1 VAGEATP
8 PRMRGGGSAREVLR
22 ERNFRFYFLSRLVN
36 GAGSTMGGIALAFA
50 VLEVS
55 RSPTALGV
63 VLAAHSI
70 PEVAFL
76 LLGGVIADRFG
87 RKRVIQLCNVTAGA
101 TQLAIAALVISQTA
115 ELWQL
120 VVLSALNGVVAAISF
135 PALAGIMPQ
144 LVPPDQLQ
152 PANVLMSMQR
162 GVVSVLGPTVAGI
175 LVVTTGPGWAV
186 AIDGVTYLLAAATLL
201 LVRIP
206 PPPKAERTSM
216 VADLRQGWRY
226 FTGTTWLWVV
236 VLAFGALNALHSGAI
251 QTLGPVLATTGDL
264 GASGWGLALSAEA
277 VGLLGL
283 TVVMLRVRLERPLLW
298 GMVGCT
304 FYGVPM
310 LALGLTPHLAPV
322 MATFFL
328 AGAGAELFGLAWNL
342 AVQEH
347 VPRDMLS
354 RVYSYDA
361 LGSFVAIPIGQL
373 AAGPLALVVGT
384 RHTVLVAGIVYV
396 VLCLSVLGSRSVRD
410 LRRT

>member
-1 VAGEATP
+1 
-8 PRMRGGGSAREVLR
+8 MREP
-22 ERNFRFYFLSRLVN
+22 NFRLYFLSRLIN

-55 RSPTALGV
+55 RSPTALGI

-76 LLGGVIADRFG
+76 LAGGVIADRFG
-87 RKRVIQLCNVTAGA
+87 RKRVIQLCNVTAGI
-101 TQLAIAALVISQTA
+101 TQLAIAAVVVSGTA

-144 LVPPDQLQ
+144 LVPPEQLQ

-162 GVVSVLGPTVAGI
+162 GVVSVLGPTVGGI
-175 LVVTTGPGWAV
+175 LVVATGPGWAV
-186 AIDGVTYLLAAATLL
+186 AVDGVTYLLAAATLV
-201 LVRIP
+201 LVRIPP

-236 VLAFGALNALHSGAI
+236 VLAFGVLNALHSGAI
-251 QTLGPVLATTGDL
+251 QTLGPVLATVGDL

-277 VGLLGL
+277 AGLLCF

-298 GMVGCT
+298 GMIGCAL
-304 FYGVPM
+304 FGVPM
-310 LALGLTPHLAPV
+310 LALGLTAHLAPIMV
-322 MATFFL
+322 IFFV

-347 VPRDMLS
+347 VPEDMLS

-373 AAGPLALVVGT
+373 AAGPAALVLGT
-384 RHTVLVAGIVYV
+384 QHTILVAGAVYV
-396 VLCLSVLGSRSVRD
+396 VICLAVLGSRSVRD
-410 LRRT
+410 LQRTGPVAPAA

>member
-1 VAGEATP
+1 
-8 PRMRGGGSAREVLR
+8 MRGGGSAREVLR
-22 ERNFRFYFLSRLVN
+22 ERNFRLYFLSRLVN

-55 RSPTALGV
+55 RSPSALGI

-76 LLGGVIADRFG
+76 LVGGVIADRFG

-101 TQLAIAALVISQTA
+101 TQLAIAALVISGTA
-115 ELWQL
+115 ALWQL
-120 VVLSALNGVVAAISF
+120 AVLSALNGVVAAISF

-144 LVPPDQLQ
+144 LVPPEQLQ
-152 PANVLMSMQR
+152 PANVLLSMQR
-162 GVVSVLGPTVAGI
+162 GAVSVLGPTVAGI
-175 LVVTTGPGWAV
+175 LVATTGPGWAV
-186 AIDGVTYLLAAATLL
+186 AVDGVTYLLAAATLL

-206 PPPKAERTSM
+206 PPPPKADRTSM

-251 QTLGPVLATTGDL
+251 QTLGPVLAKAGDL

-277 VGLLGL
+277 VGLLCL

-310 LALGLTPHLAPV
+310 LALGLAPDLAPV

-384 RHTVLVAGIVYV
+384 RRTVLVAGVVYV

>member
-1 VAGEATP
+1 
-8 PRMRGGGSAREVLR
+8 MRGGVSAREVLQ
-22 ERNFRFYFLSRLVN
+22 ERNFRLYFLSRLIN

-55 RSPTALGV
+55 RSPTALGI

-76 LLGGVIADRFG
+76 LAGGVIADRFG
-87 RKRVIQLCNVTAGA
+87 RKRVIQLCNVTAGV
-101 TQLAIAALVISQTA
+101 TQLAIAAVVVSGTA

-144 LVPPDQLQ
+144 LVPPEQLQ

-162 GVVSVLGPTVAGI
+162 GVVSVLGPTVGGV
-175 LVVTTGPGWAV
+175 LVVAAGPGWAV
-186 AIDGVTYLLAAATLL
+186 AVDGVTYLLAAATLV
-201 LVRIP
+201 LVRIPP

-226 FTGTTWLWVV
+226 FSGTTWLWVV
-236 VLAFGALNALHSGAI
+236 VLAFGVLNALHSGAI
-251 QTLGPVLATTGDL
+251 QTLGPALATVGDL

-277 VGLLGL
+277 VGLLCF

-298 GMVGCT
+298 GMVGCAL
-304 FYGVPM
+304 FGGPM
-310 LALGLTPHLAPV
+310 LALGLTTHLVPV
-322 MATFFL
+322 MVVFFV

-347 VPRDMLS
+347 VPEDMLS

-373 AAGPLALVVGT
+373 AAGPVALVVGT
-384 RHTVLVAGIVYV
+384 QRTILVAGAVYV
-396 VLCLSVLGSRSVRD
+396 VICLAVLGSRSVRD
-410 LRRT
+410 LQRA